1 MVYIEIGLQCARRV
15 GCNVAGQT
23 VASKRHIWNMFNR
36 ATALGTHQ
44 RLVSYVERFP
54 LFENRC
60 RTQAKGFSYGCAKS
74 HVSSQEV

>member
-1 MVYIEIGLQCARRV
+1 MLQVKLLLLNVTSGICLIGL
-15 GCNVAGQT
+15 
-23 VASKRHIWNMFNR
+23 
-36 ATALGTHQ
+36 TALGAHQ